1 MFSEIPFTKHFTQ
14 SLVWVKVQSMFPIIM
29 IIESKLNKKG
39 SGLIVLAKCMSAVT
53 ATLISVKRHVKVIL
67 EKKILAHSI
76 STCYCLKK

>member
-1 MFSEIPFTKHFTQ
+1 MRVEWGLERRVISKLT
-14 SLVWVKVQSMFPIIM
+14 VMM